1 MGCGRERGG
10 LLTLSASSG
19 CSKSIPARKSCADCL
34 GGAGCEVLALSDFRD
49 GGGRE
54 RRCVIAIVWVCQLLH
69 DVGMRGRDG
78 GGRRR
83 GVGGDFSRV
92 LCTLAGK
99 RGKGRWKGG
108 TRTCANECLRG
119 HGNKWLCWCGRING
133 RTFPRK
139 PHKPPPPLLEF
150 ASALAPAPLSSS
162 VLSEVAATDPPDC
175 RSEMAFL
182 FWRCFF
188 ASTWRV
194 WDLAW
199 YLLQRQ
205 YKAYKWRSTSFP
217 VAHRLT
223 WFVCALMAARNC
235 ITFSFGRPRK

>member
-83 GVGGDFSRV
+83 GGG
-92 LCTLAGK
+92 
-99 RGKGRWKGG
+99 GR
-108 TRTCANECLRG
+108 L
-119 HGNKWLCWCGRING
+119 
-133 RTFPRK
+133 
-139 PHKPPPPLLEF
+139 F
-150 ASALAPAPLSSS
+150 ASPVYA
-162 VLSEVAATDPPDC
+162 C
-175 RSEMAFL
+175 REEGEREMEG
-182 FWRCFF
+182 
-188 ASTWRV
+188 
-194 WDLAW
+194 
-199 YLLQRQ
+199 
-205 YKAYKWRSTSFP
+205 
-217 VAHRLT
+217 
-223 WFVCALMAARNC
+223 RNEDV
-235 ITFSFGRPRK
+235 RE